1 LFAERPAGQP
11 ANGRRRKGTGVVL
24 VRRQETAL
32 ERQEQEPGAAVP
44 ERWPRTNLEVGSPEE
59 ADKTE
64 NLLRSKK
71 AAQIRP

>member
-1 LFAERPAGQP
+1 
-11 ANGRRRKGTGVVL
+11 

-44 ERWPRTNLEVGSPEE
+44 ERWPRTSLEVGSPEE

-64 NLLRSKK
+64 NLLRRKK
-71 AAQIRP
+71 AQKSGTYQTVKHKPE

>member
-1 LFAERPAGQP
+1 
-11 ANGRRRKGTGVVL
+11 

-44 ERWPRTNLEVGSPEE
+44 ERWPRTSLEVGSPEE